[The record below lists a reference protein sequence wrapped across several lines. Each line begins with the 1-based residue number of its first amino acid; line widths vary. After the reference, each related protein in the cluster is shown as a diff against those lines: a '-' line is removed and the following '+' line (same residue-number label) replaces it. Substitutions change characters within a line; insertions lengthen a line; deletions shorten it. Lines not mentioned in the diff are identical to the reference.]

1 MAPSKNNIPYPY
13 VPSATRRFG
22 GIFFRLVNWE
32 PVRGVLP
39 RRIRALALATKV
51 TLAAIDFARNHLR
64 AGMTERDLQN
74 LIAQYVKKRGFV
86 VPGTSLLVS
95 SGPRTAQIHG
105 YASKHLIEFN
115 SAILIDCGIM
125 KRLGR
130 DWSSDV
136 TRSWWFGVP
145 PPEYEKVY
153 ALVQKANE
161 VGIEMCRPGVECWK
175 VDQAVRR
182 VINEAGYEI
191 PHGIGHG
198 LGRYE
203 HNVPFLNP
211 TSHDVLK
218 AGQVVTM
225 EPGIYIKGKFGV
237 RIEDM
242 VLITRDKPAVLSR
255 LTYK

>member
-1 MAPSKNNIPYPY
+1 MTSTKNFVPYLPSG
-13 VPSATRRFG
+13 TRRFG

-51 TLAAIDFARNHLR
+51 TLAAIEFARTHLR

-74 LIAQYVKKRGFV
+74 LLAQYARNRGFV

-95 SGPRTAQIHG
+95 AGPRTAQIHG
-105 YASKHLIEFN
+105 YASTHQIELN
-115 SAILIDCGIM
+115 SAILIDCGII
-125 KRLGR
+125 KRFGR

-136 TRSWWFGVP
+136 TRSWWFGTP
-145 PPEYEKVY
+145 PPEYEKIY
-153 ALVQKANE
+153 AVVQRANE
-161 VGIEMCRPGVECWK
+161 VGIQMCRPGIECRK

-182 VINEAGYEI
+182 VINDAGYEI

-211 TSHDVLK
+211 TSKDSLK
-218 AGQVVTM
+218 PGQVVTI
-225 EPGIYIKGKFGV
+225 EPGIYLAGKFGV

-242 VLITRDKPAVLSR
+242 VLITRHDPIVLSR
-255 LTYK
+255 LSYK